1 VIVQMQLSGTPL
13 EAPSDAMEA
22 RLTEFGRCPTT
33 VWASDTSGTLLV
45 EVGLDALEGLEVDL
59 AANPAAFVVRSGAI
73 VAASCAPQIADV
85 GAQTWL
91 PASGMLA
98 VDVDW
103 VASMGDGRQAYA
115 WHARAEEVVLEEAT
129 TNGSTQLFAL
139 DVYGVAVF

>member
-1 VIVQMQLSGTPL
+1 
-13 EAPSDAMEA
+13 
-22 RLTEFGRCPTT
+22 
-33 VWASDTSGTLLV
+33 
-45 EVGLDALEGLEVDL
+45 
-59 AANPAAFVVRSGAI
+59 
-73 VAASCAPQIADV
+73 
-85 GAQTWL
+85 
-91 PASGMLA
+91 MLA